1 MKIEQ
6 ERALWK
12 LQNRAVKYYKLGEDH
27 RWVTCLVA
35 SRIVGHYD
43 KGATAALARNL
54 SLSVR
59 YTENLAKAGVVYRS
73 LRKFVAGHE
82 AHHMRTGTTIKH
94 WTRIGEAMIKYDL
107 SPHEVVETL
116 RTAADEGATVEQ
128 MMGAVDGEEHT
139 IAWQKRWDVAVHN
152 LELIN
157 SDVDVPNSKRLHAG
171 YALRALM
178 GDMTIVVAES
188 DE

>member
-35 SRIVGHYD
+35 SRIVGYYD

-59 YTENLAKAGVVYRS
+59 YTENLAKAGVMYRS

-94 WTRIGEAMIKYDL
+94 WTRMGEAMIKYDL

-128 MMGAVDGEEHT
+128 MMSAIDGEEHKV
-139 IAWQKRWDVAVHN
+139 AWQKRWDVAYHN
-152 LELIN
+152 LCLILEDLDAPDN
-157 SDVDVPNSKRLHAG
+157 VR
-171 YALRALM
+171 Y
-178 GDMTIVVAES
+178 IVGLAI
-188 DE
+188 DNLDDRPPDA